1 MNEESARDR
10 FLEAENEA
18 SGLIDALK
26 DLRAEIN
33 QYKDVRESL
42 DDSIESAREAA
53 KALTPISKGM
63 QKLLK
68 TLGDLGIT
76 EFREDLTATRDSM
89 NTLSDTQVALKKQV
103 ETQSKQQNKRHLE
116 LKKQVETVM
125 EKQFRHQITLLVLLA
140 LSILSVLMTR

>member
-1 MNEESARDR
+1 MLN
-10 FLEAENEA
+10 
-18 SGLIDALK
+18 
-26 DLRAEIN
+26 
-33 QYKDVRESL
+33 
-42 DDSIESAREAA
+42 
-53 KALTPISKGM
+53 
-63 QKLLK
+63 
-68 TLGDLGIT
+68 GDLGIT

-103 ETQSKQQNKRHLE
+103 ETESKQQNKRHLE